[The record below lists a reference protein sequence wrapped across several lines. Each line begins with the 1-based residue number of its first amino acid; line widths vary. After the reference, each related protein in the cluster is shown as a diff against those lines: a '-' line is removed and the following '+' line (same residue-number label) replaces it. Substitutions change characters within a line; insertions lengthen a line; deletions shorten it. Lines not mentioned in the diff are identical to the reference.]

1 MDFIYF
7 RTDDAVAAQQAA
19 ELLPEGRQYPIG
31 NKWSVRVDNPHTMG
45 MQKHSHIQLKGQ
57 EIAVVN
63 QDGTPSHG
71 SDLSKVPSWVLDKA
85 KGAIT
90 ESFVVVERVPA
101 AVIAEALQH
110 ELTVQQ
116 AVEYLSKTSGKQQKP
131 SSWGKCVR
139 RT

>member
-7 RTDDAVAAQQAA
+7 RTDDAVAAQRAA
-19 ELLPEGRQYPIG
+19 EFLPEGRQYTID
-31 NKWSVRVDNPHTMG
+31 NKWSVRVDNPHTTG
-45 MQKHSHIQLKGQ
+45 MQKHSYIQLKWQ
-57 EIAVVN
+57 EIAVAY

-101 AVIAEALQH
+101 AVIAEPLGH

-116 AVEYLSKTSGKQQKP
+116 AVENLSKTSRKQ
-131 SSWGKCVR
+131 
-139 RT
+139 